1 MTTSPSVNQSF
12 NVPSANVPA
21 ASVPAANSS
30 RSGATAVP
38 AARAYEIDVSHSSA
52 TFKVRHMMVA
62 NVRGE
67 LGHITGQVVID
78 EGEPGRSSVEAR
90 IEVATINTRDPKRDE
105 HLRSGDF
112 LDIANFPQ
120 IAFKSKRVTAGKG
133 DNLFVVGDLTV
144 RGVTREVTLDVESI
158 SPEVNDPWGNV
169 RRGVAAR
176 ARINRKDFNIV
187 WNAALDGGGVVV
199 GDEIAIDLEL
209 ELTRKP

>member
-1 MTTSPSVNQSF
+1 MTISPSVNETS
-12 NVPSANVPA
+12 NVPSANSP
-21 ASVPAANSS
+21 
-30 RSGATAVP
+30 RSGATAVSV
-38 AARAYEIDVSHSSA
+38 ARTYEIDVSHSSA

-62 NVRGE
+62 NVRGD

-78 EGEPGRSSVEAR
+78 EAEFSRSSVEAR

-112 LDIANFPQ
+112 LDIANHPQ
-120 IAFKSKRVTAGKG
+120 ITFNSKRVTPGKG
-133 DNLFVVGDLTV
+133 DNLFVVGDLTI
-144 RGVTREVTLDVESI
+144 RGVTREVTLNVESI